1 MKEKQQDEVLR
12 AVEEGTD
19 KLIQKNIT
27 DQKDSQEADVQK
39 LMQKLDSKFEKDELI
54 QVAENFLDQK

>member
-1 MKEKQQDEVLR
+1 LKDALKQRRNRKQKIVDSMKEKQQDEVLR

-27 DQKDSQEADVQK
+27 DQKDS
-39 LMQKLDSKFEKDELI
+39 
-54 QVAENFLDQK
+54 